1 METIEQ
7 PAAAGGHVEVTKAAP
22 GGNREGRTTVDGAE
36 RPAAKDGHLKY
47 SSRSKYVVQQIIKRA
62 KRLNRTHAVH
72 PNRYIYDNAEFPWV
86 AEVEREWRL
95 IRKELDL
102 VLTRK
107 SELADFH
114 EVMPDARRITSDS
127 MWKTYY
133 FLGYGVRSERNIEAC
148 PETWR
153 ILQKVPGLKTA
164 MFSILEPGKHLP
176 AHKGPYNGVLRFHLG
191 LIVPEPRDKVTL
203 RVVDQR
209 THWEEGKGIVFDD
222 SYEHEVWNDTDGVR
236 VVLFLDIVKPL
247 RFPANLVNWMVI
259 NLAPFTPFVRESS
272 QQQKKWEG
280 RFYGKAA

>member
-1 METIEQ
+1 MEMPEQ
-7 PAAAGGHVEVTKAAP
+7 AASSGGTAGAVPTDGKKSAAKGGHLT
-22 GGNREGRTTVDGAE
+22 
-36 RPAAKDGHLKY
+36 Y

-72 PNRYIYDNAEFPWV
+72 PNKYIYDNAEFPWV
-86 AEVEREWRL
+86 AAVEREWRL
-95 IRKELDL
+95 IRRELDQ

-127 MWKTYY
+127 NWKTYY
-133 FLGYGVRSERNIEAC
+133 FLGYGVRAERAIKDC

-153 ILQKVPGLKTA
+153 ILQNVPGLKTA

-191 LIVPEPRDKVTL
+191 LIVPEPREKVTL

-209 THWEEGKGIVFDD
+209 AHWEEGKGIVFDD

-247 RFPANLVNWMVI
+247 RFPASFVNWLVL
-259 NLAPFTPFVRESS
+259 NLAPFTPFVRESN